1 MADGEVIWRYHHC
14 VLGFLAPGHYCPRSQ
29 QAGFIRLLLE
39 LVVLYI
45 IIKLA
50 TTKIPLLG

>member
-39 LVVLYI
+39 LVVLFI
-45 IIKLA
+45 RINLA